1 MFDLAIMNGELYIE
15 GNYVNSNIY
24 ISDGKISKIS
34 KQVLRSKDEYNAIG
48 KKIFPGFIDPH
59 VHFELKG
66 GKYTSSDDF
75 YSGSVSAAYGGITTF
90 IDFLDPI
97 STSAELEK
105 AYLKRRKLSKKSV
118 IDYAFHGTVKNP
130 KNQVEQIV
138 NELKKLHFSSV
149 KLFTTYSESNR
160 RTYDEE
166 IIKLLKFSKEK
177 QFIVLAHIEN
187 NDLINMNSKQK
198 ICDLPIARSSKAET
212 SEAKKL
218 AHYTRKYDGSM
229 YMVHVSSGNTVKALK
244 EDFSDIINSDFYI
257 ESCPHYFTY
266 NNDIY
271 NKEDGILYSMVPPL
285 RSKEEVTLL
294 KELIDNVNT
303 IGTDHCPF
311 TSKEK
316 QKEKLLDI
324 PMGIGGVEHSFNIM
338 YSLFKEKIIDKM
350 TINPAKIFNL
360 YPRKG
365 ILSEGSD
372 ADIVIYDPLKNHTIT
387 NDHSLSDYTVYKGQ
401 SVSGQIEST
410 IVRGNFIV
418 KKGIFIG
425 GTGEYLRDSR

>member
-1 MFDLAIMNGELYIE
+1 MFDLAIMNGELYID

-24 ISDGKISKIS
+24 ISNGKISKIS
-34 KQVLRSKDEYNAIG
+34 KKVLKSKDEYNVEG
-48 KKIFPGFIDPH
+48 KKVFPGFIDPH

-66 GKYTSSDDF
+66 GKYTSNDDF

-97 STSAELEK
+97 SSSIEVEN
-105 AYLKRRKLSKKSV
+105 AYLKRRELAKKSV
-118 IDYAFHGTVKNP
+118 IDFAFHGTVKNP
-130 KNQVEQIV
+130 KNQVKQIV
-138 NELKKLHFSSV
+138 DEFKKLHFTSI

-166 IIKLLKFSKEK
+166 IIELLKLSKDN

-187 NDLINMNSKQK
+187 DDLINMNNKLRIS
-198 ICDLPIARSSKAET
+198 DLPIARSSKAET
-212 SEAKKL
+212 SEARKL
-218 AHYTRKYDGSM
+218 AEYTKKYDGLM
-229 YMVHVSSGNTVKALK
+229 YMVHLSSGNTLK
-244 EDFSDIINSDFYI
+244 MLKDEYSDIINSNFYI
-257 ESCPHYFTY
+257 ESCPHYFTF

-285 RSKEEVTLL
+285 RSKDEVTLL
-294 KELIDNVNT
+294 KELIDNVYT

-338 YSLFKEKIIDKM
+338 YSLFKEKAIDKM
-350 TINPAKIFNL
+350 SLNPAKVFNL

-365 ILSEGSD
+365 VLREGSD
-372 ADIVIYDPLKNHTIT
+372 ADIVIYDPLKKHTIT
-387 NDHSLSDYTVYKGQ
+387 NDHSLSDYTVYKGR

-410 IVRGNFIV
+410 IVRGNFII
-418 KKGIFIG
+418 KEGIFIG